1 MQPLITPNLEKKGKG
16 TCSQKSLSDA
26 RMVTSA
32 CVCVLSKHGLLLL
45 LEVFSTYSPNKK
57 CPIPTTWGIPSIKEK
72 RKWSKQQSICHLDN
86 AIEKINKKE
95 WK

>member
-57 CPIPTTWGIPSIKEK
+57 CPIPTTWGIAKHQREKKMIKAAK
-72 RKWSKQQSICHLDN
+72 HMSFGQR
-86 AIEKINKKE
+86 
-95 WK
+95 